1 MLFRSVTLGT
11 SARFHYDIGSAVT
24 SVTGNDAAGNTLAY
38 DAGFIDVYVNGVRM
52 STADVTVTSGDTVT
66 FASALAS
73 GDEVDIV
80 AFGTFAVANIVS
92 TGALNSGSIT
102 SGFGT
107 INNGASAITTTG
119 VGSFGSLDIS
129 GNIDVDGT
137 TNLDVVDIDG
147 AVNMATTLLVAG
159 ETTLQTHLNMGDGDI
174 IKLGDSGDLEIF
186 HDGSN
191 SNVKD
196 TGTGSLNLIA
206 STKVQV
212 QGVNGETMA
221 IFNEDGSAELR
232 HNDAKKF
239 ETTSS
244 GVTVTGGVTTTT
256 ASSIEG
262 GVVFNEAS
270 ADVDFRVESN
280 GNANM
285 LVVNGGT
292 DSVQIGTNIDLIT
305 GAAVLTVNGQTEIAT
320 AAGTQCL
327 DMVRGDAGLLQNFRK
342 QGGSSVGNIT
352 ISASATAF
360 NTSSDYRLKEN
371 VVTSW
376 DATTRLKQL
385 KPSRFNF
392 IADADTTVDGFL
404 AHEVSSIVPEAVT
417 GTKDATEDITNVVLN
432 ADGTIYRQAVS
443 EEKWIEGKSDGTY
456 ASDTTW
462 VANKTIPDHQSIDQ
476 SKLVPLLTKALQ
488 EQQATIEALTA
499 RIVTLENA

>member
-1 MLFRSVTLGT
+1 MTR
-11 SARFHYDIGSAVT
+11 AKDISKILT
-24 SVTGNDAAGNTLAY
+24 DA
-38 DAGFIDVYVNGVRM
+38 
-52 STADVTVTSGDTVT
+52 
-66 FASALAS
+66 
-73 GDEVDIV
+73 
-80 AFGTFAVANIVS
+80 
-92 TGALNSGSIT
+92 
-102 SGFGT
+102 
-107 INNGASAITTTG
+107 
-119 VGSFGSLDIS
+119 DIS
-129 GNIDVDGT
+129 GTLDATGIVTANAGIKVDNITIDGT
-137 TNLDVVDIDG
+137 EIDLSSGDLTLDV
-147 AVNMATTLLVAG
+147 A
-159 ETTLQTHLNMGDGDI
+159 GDI
-174 IKLGDSGDLEIF
+174 ILDAGGQNIIFKDDGTEFGQIYQSSNHLHLYSSINNADIKIQGNDGGATVTAIELDMSDAGSAYFNHDINLPDNGKLQLGASQDLQIYHNSSSG
-186 HDGSN
+186 N
-191 SNVKD
+191 SFIAD
-196 TGTGSLNLIA
+196 EGTGGIILSSGSFTFQNQA
-206 STKVQV
+206 RDETHAVMT
-212 QGVNGETMA
+212 VNGSV
-221 IFNEDGSAELR
+221 DLY
-232 HNDAKKF
+232 HNNVKKF

-280 GNANM
+280 GNVNM

-305 GAAVLTVNGQTEIAT
+305 GAAVLTVNGQVEIAT

-404 AHEVSSIVPEAVT
+404 AHEVQSVVPEAIT
-417 GTKDATEDITNVVLN
+417 GTHNEVEVWEDGEELPDGVSVGDNKLD
-432 ADGTIYRQAVS
+432 ADG
-443 EEKWIEGKSDGTY
+443 
-456 ASDTTW
+456 
-462 VANKTIPDHQSIDQ
+462 NTIPVMQGIDQ
-476 SKLVPLLTKALQ
+476 SKLVPLLVKTIQ
-488 EQQATIEALTA
+488 ELEA
-499 RIVTLENA
+499 RIVALENA

>member
-1 MLFRSVTLGT
+1 MTRAKDISKILTDADISGTLDATGIVTANAGIKVDNITIDGT
-11 SARFHYDIGSAVT
+11 EIDLSSGDLTLDVAGDIILDAGGQNIIFKDDGTEFGQIYQSSNHLHIFSSINNADIKIQ
-24 SVTGNDAAGNTLAY
+24 GNDAGATITAIELDMS
-38 DAGFIDVYVNGVRM
+38 DAGSAYFNHDINLPDNGKLQLGASQDLQIYHNSSSGNSFIADEGTGGIILSSGSFTFQNQSRDETHAVMTVNG
-52 STADVTVTSGDTVT
+52 S
-66 FASALAS
+66 
-73 GDEVDIV
+73 VD
-80 AFGTFAVANIVS
+80 
-92 TGALNSGSIT
+92 LYH
-102 SGFGT
+102 
-107 INNGASAITTTG
+107 NN
-119 VGSFGSLDIS
+119 V
-129 GNIDVDGT
+129 
-137 TNLDVVDIDG
+137 
-147 AVNMATTLLVAG
+147 
-159 ETTLQTHLNMGDGDI
+159 
-174 IKLGDSGDLEIF
+174 
-186 HDGSN
+186 
-191 SNVKD
+191 
-196 TGTGSLNLIA
+196 
-206 STKVQV
+206 
-212 QGVNGETMA
+212 
-221 IFNEDGSAELR
+221 
-232 HNDAKKF
+232 KKF

-280 GNANM
+280 GNVNM

-305 GAAVLTVNGQTEIAT
+305 GAAVLTVNGQVEIAT

-404 AHEVSSIVPEAVT
+404 AHEVQSVVPEAIT
-417 GTKDATEDITNVVLN
+417 GTHNEVEVWEDGEELPDGVSVGDNKLD
-432 ADGTIYRQAVS
+432 ADG
-443 EEKWIEGKSDGTY
+443 
-456 ASDTTW
+456 
-462 VANKTIPDHQSIDQ
+462 NTIPVMQGIDQ
-476 SKLVPLLTKALQ
+476 SKLVPLLVKTIQ
-488 EQQATIEALTA
+488 ELEA
-499 RIVTLENA
+499 RIVALENA